1 MKPLT
6 ALADAIAETYVT
18 EMIARQGDT
27 IFTFTTDEDTYTG
40 TITKELLSAGLVELA
55 IFCTDNGKKGSP
67 FDYIADMINFYG
79 QRWQITDWGNR
90 AIRIYTEQSLLQI
103 KTRVY
108 H

>member
-55 IFCTDNGKKGSP
+55 IFCTDNGKNGSP
-67 FDYIADMINFYG
+67 FDFIADMINFYG
-79 QRWQITDWGNR
+79 QRWQITDWGND